1 MWRRLPSSDDRDT
14 RVAPWARR
22 ARRPW
27 ERLGCSG
34 PLFVLIIVN
43 VVLTLGVMIWA
54 AQRIIT
60 DQEQTTRL
68 NITNASIFSDTHVL
82 SKRNVRNGD
91 FECTAELI
99 RSATLCTPLNATN
112 TVILTW
118 GVLGSPG
125 GGYGTHICHTNIT
138 TPLAVLS
145 TRQVLSTSDPRLGSI
160 IITSGLNPPTVDDS
174 ILMTSGVS
182 GFSNN
187 WLLLTEEAGKAART
201 DCVVCMGARP
211 LLRIVPAALPVNCVF
226 PVMKF
231 NNPTQNCSSWDK
243 VYPLVK
249 GRQAPIFSSDVA
261 EGNFTCVNMTL
272 GPPDL
277 GTVPPHWC
285 NSTYFPNS
293 PLTVV
298 TRADVWWWCGGKQLF
313 GRFPKNSTGLCALV
327 SLLLPISVYPIG
339 VTELVAQFEK
349 DAFPSK
355 KKRMAGSDG
364 GDPTYID
371 AIGVPRGVP
380 DEYKLANQVSAGIES
395 SICWWCTIN
404 KNVDRI
410 NYIHFNVQR
419 LGNWTQQ
426 GFEAVHGQLAATSLM
441 AFQNRI
447 AVDMLLAEKGGVCS
461 MFGEQCCTFIPNN
474 TASDGSLTV
483 ALEGLRTLNGK
494 MKSHSG
500 IDTSMWD
507 SWMSAFGKYKTLVS
521 SILVSISVFAA
532 ILVLCGCCCIPCI
545 RSLTTR
551 VISRAIDPSPLSQMF
566 PLLANDL
573 PEFEDEVES
582 AY

>member
-1 MWRRLPSSDDRDT
+1 MWSRSE
-14 RVAPWARR
+14 WY
-22 ARRPW
+22 
-27 ERLGCSG
+27 
-34 PLFVLIIVN
+34 
-43 VVLTLGVMIWA
+43 M
-54 AQRIIT
+54 
-60 DQEQTTRL
+60 
-68 NITNASIFSDTHVL
+68 
-82 SKRNVRNGD
+82 
-91 FECTAELI
+91 TA
-99 RSATLCTPLNATN
+99 
-112 TVILTW
+112 
-118 GVLGSPG
+118 
-125 GGYGTHICHTNIT
+125 GGYGEWTWKNLVAETGHDWSSWTVHQQALQWRNRLTLTKVSNGLKLIIKIGTGKVGCTTFLLAPWVDQRVYWPLKICQTNIT

-201 DCVVCMGARP
+201 DCVLCMGARP

-483 ALEGLRTLNGK
+483 ALEGL
-494 MKSHSG
+494 
-500 IDTSMWD
+500 
-507 SWMSAFGKYKTLVS
+507 
-521 SILVSISVFAA
+521 
-532 ILVLCGCCCIPCI
+532 
-545 RSLTTR
+545 
-551 VISRAIDPSPLSQMF
+551 
-566 PLLANDL
+566 
-573 PEFEDEVES
+573 
-582 AY
+582 